1 MSTATPLVPLLTPS
15 QLQSDLHL
23 LSLHPSILD
32 PFLPP
37 IIPSNSTPT
46 TTSPSAIEPTQIPTT
61 ATEALN
67 YARGFIESTRKVVGI
82 AEGENPGRR
91 GQGQGRGRG
100 ALNAGLIEGMGRRLG
115 VVDFEVKGLSKGLE
129 GI

>member
-1 MSTATPLVPLLTPS
+1 MTIQPS
-15 QLQSDLHL
+15 
-23 LSLHPSILD
+23 
-32 PFLPP
+32 
-37 IIPSNSTPT
+37 
-46 TTSPSAIEPTQIPTT
+46 QIPTT
-61 ATEALN
+61 AKESLD

-82 AEGENPGRR
+82 AEGESSGRA

-115 VVDFEVKGLSKGLE
+115 VVDFEVKGLGKGLE

>member
-1 MSTATPLVPLLTPS
+1 MSTSTTLAPLLTPS
-15 QLQSDLHL
+15 QLQQDLHL
-23 LSLHPSILD
+23 LSLHPTILD
-32 PFLPP
+32 SFLPP
-37 IIPSNSTPT
+37 PASSNPTSTNPT
-46 TTSPSAIEPTQIPTT
+46 ATSQHNQLPTT
-61 ATEALN
+61 AKESLD

-82 AEGENPGRR
+82 AEGESSGRA

-115 VVDFEVKGLSKGLE
+115 VVDFEVKGLGKGLE

>member
-1 MSTATPLVPLLTPS
+1 MSTTTVLAPLLTAS

-23 LSLHPSILD
+23 LSLQPDLLD
-32 PFLPP
+32 PFLPAP
-37 IIPSNSTPT
+37 TKSSTHI
-46 TTSPSAIEPTQIPTT
+46 TTSSSSTEPTQLPTS
-61 ATEALN
+61 ATESLD
-67 YARGFIESTRKVVGI
+67 YARRFIQSTRKIVGI
-82 AEGENPGRR
+82 AEGENPGRA
-91 GQGQGRGRG
+91 GQGRGRG